1 MPARIIYDY
10 MHVMNLTSFKIEQ
23 HQGTREKS
31 EFIRQMQHRPLTT
44 EEIKVHWAHDLVS
57 GFRNWSSR
65 ISWHY
70 HLRVKYVHLSVI
82 KNKQAKNNPGVPDRD
97 LVKTGW

>member
-44 EEIKVHWAHDLVS
+44 EEIKVHWAHDLGV
-57 GFRNWSSR
+57 R
-65 ISWHY
+65 IP
-70 HLRVKYVHLSVI
+70 
-82 KNKQAKNNPGVPDRD
+82 Q
-97 LVKTGW
+97 LVLKDILAISPARQICSPKRHKE